1 MPKLA
6 ALKWV
11 FAFCVVLLAVLSH
24 DRGQAGWES
33 PADRYLTAYQQYDS
47 ASCPFTS
54 SKIRHFVYFARD
66 RERIRNHALLEHPRL
81 QGAQVMYSW
90 AELEPARDQY
100 DLGPIEEDLRF
111 LESHGKKLF
120 VQLQDTTFSDQYVA
134 VPAYLLTAE
143 FDGGAI
149 QQRNDEGETEGWVA
163 KRWNPE
169 VRARFAKLLTAMG
182 AQFDARVEGINLQE
196 SAIGVSTEYD
206 TSFDDRLYAESLKA
220 NMRALKDA
228 FPNSTTMQYANFMP
242 GEWLP
247 WDDKGFLRSLYQFG
261 EEIGVGLGGPD
272 LMIRRKAQLNHTIAM
287 MHEHEYTA
295 PLGIAIQDGNY
306 IGYTG
311 ADGEIS
317 DSNRSNRKNLAP
329 MLYEF
334 ARDFMKV
341 DYMFWVDQKPYFEED
356 VLPCLP
362 AVAPT
367 QPAPSVT
374 I

>member
-1 MPKLA
+1 
-6 ALKWV
+6 
-11 FAFCVVLLAVLSH
+11 
-24 DRGQAGWES
+24 
-33 PADRYLTAYQQYDS
+33 
-47 ASCPFTS
+47 
-54 SKIRHFVYFARD
+54 
-66 RERIRNHALLEHPRL
+66 
-81 QGAQVMYSW
+81 
-90 AELEPARDQY
+90 
-100 DLGPIEEDLRF
+100 
-111 LESHGKKLF
+111 

-149 QQRNDEGETEGWVA
+149 QQRNDDGETEGWVA

-196 SAIGVSTEYD
+196 SAIGVSTEFD

-367 QPAPSVT
+367 QLAPSVT